1 VTSTPSPGPLGIGVD
16 IGGTSTRA
24 GVVDAN
30 GKVIALVT
38 IPSGRGADGVVATAC
53 VAVQDVARLA
63 GVGLDEVDVV
73 GVGIPGTVDP
83 GRGSVHHAVNLG
95 IGRDVVELGARLG
108 AELGA
113 PIHVENDVRA
123 AALGADWYVANE
135 GRAVD
140 DLAYLSV
147 GTGIAAGYVEGGRVR
162 RGSRFVAG
170 EIGHIPIDPRGPNCV
185 CGQVGC
191 LEAIASGAA
200 IERLW
205 PTTDGS
211 PAVALH
217 QAAVAGDP
225 AAGLIWDAVIV
236 ALGRAVLMLT
246 LTWDPDLLVISGGV
260 ATLGPTLH
268 DAIAQ
273 QLARDGQRGAFLRSL
288 DVGGRLRVIEPSV
301 PLGPMGAVRAARAA
315 QVVPLP

>member
-1 VTSTPSPGPLGIGVD
+1 MTSTPSQGRLGIGLD

-24 GVVDAN
+24 GVVDAD
-30 GKVIALVT
+30 GTVIALVT
-38 IPSGRGADGVVATAC
+38 IPSGRGADGVVATARA
-53 VAVQDVARLA
+53 AVQAVGRLA
-63 GVGLDEVDVV
+63 GVGLHEVDVV

-95 IGRDVVELGARLG
+95 IGRDVVDLGARLG

-113 PIHVENDVRA
+113 PVHVENDVRA

-135 GRAVD
+135 GRGVD
-140 DLAYLSV
+140 DLAYLSI
-147 GTGIAAGYVEGGRVR
+147 GTGIAAGYVERGRVR

-170 EIGHIPIDPRGPNCV
+170 EIGHIPIDPRGPNCA

-205 PTTDGS
+205 PTTHGS
-211 PAVALH
+211 PAVALQ

-236 ALGRAVLMLT
+236 GLGRAVVMLA
-246 LTWDPDLLVISGGV
+246 LTWDPDIVVISGGV
-260 ATLGPTLH
+260 ATLGQALH

-273 QLARDGQRGAFLRSL
+273 QLAQDGQRGAFLRSL
-288 DVGGRLRVIEPSV
+288 DLGARLRVIEPSV
-301 PLGPMGAVRAARAA
+301 PLGPIGAVRAARAA
-315 QVVPLP
+315 YVAPLP